1 MNKNIYVT
9 TAIPYVNGRPHVG
22 FALELVQADA
32 LARYHRLIGNPV
44 RFQTGTDENALKNV
58 LSAREK
64 GVRPQE
70 FVDAQSALF
79 ADLCRAL
86 HISCD
91 RFIRTT
97 SPAHRDFVSAFWR
110 QLRADDVYIQ
120 RYAGLYCVGCEDFY
134 LERDLVDGV
143 CPDHGK
149 PPVRIEEENYFFR
162 LSRYQAEIEDL
173 IASNRLRVVP
183 EERRNEVLEF
193 IRRGLRDISISR
205 PAARSE
211 GWGIPVPGDPA
222 HVVYVWI
229 DALINYLSGLGAQDQ
244 FWTDA
249 ARKIHFIGKN
259 VWKFHAVYWPA
270 LLLSAGLPLPD
281 EIFVHGFLTE
291 NGKKISK
298 SAGAAIDPQDC
309 IDRFG
314 ADGVRF
320 YLLKHV
326 LPWSD
331 SDFSIARLEQVYN
344 TELANGLG
352 NLVSRLLA
360 LCRRAG
366 GFGSLPPCAA
376 GAVNSGSGDT
386 RSPGAKGI
394 PEAPAGYHEA
404 LADYEFDRALSAIWA
419 LVDFLNRDIDHK
431 KPWNWLKTG
440 DTGPLQLA
448 LIGWLAE
455 LRRIVHWLAPFLPE
469 TAGKIAV
476 ALQKPENA
484 AEILFPRIDI
494 PGKNCA

>member
-1 MNKNIYVT
+1 MNKKTYIT

-22 FALELVQADA
+22 FALELVQADV
-32 LARYHRLIGNPV
+32 LARYHRLIGNTV

-64 GVRPQE
+64 GVPPQE

-91 RFIRTT
+91 HFIRTT
-97 SPAHRDFVSAFWR
+97 SPAHRDFVGAFWR
-110 QLRADDVYIQ
+110 RLRADDVYVH

-162 LSRYQAEIEDL
+162 LSRYQDRIEDL

-193 IRRGLRDISISR
+193 VRRGLRDISISR

-229 DALINYLSGLGAQDQ
+229 DALINYLSGLGSQEQ
-244 FWTDA
+244 FWNDA

-298 SAGAAIDPQDC
+298 SAGAAIDPRDC
-309 IDRFG
+309 IGRFG
-314 ADGVRF
+314 VDGVRF

-331 SDFSIARLEQVYN
+331 SDFSIARLEQAYN
-344 TELANGLG
+344 TELANSLG
-352 NLVSRLLA
+352 NLVSRLLT

-366 GFGSLPPCAA
+366 GPIRA
-376 GAVNSGSGDT
+376 GD
-386 RSPGAKGI
+386 GI
-394 PEAPAGYHEA
+394 SDAPEGYHEA
-404 LADYEFDRALSAIWA
+404 LARYEFDRALASVWA
-419 LVDFLNRDIDHK
+419 RVDFLNQDIDRK
-431 KPWNWLKTG
+431 KPWVLLKTG
-440 DTGPLQLA
+440 ETGRLQSDLA
-448 LIGWLAE
+448 LWLAE
-455 LRRIVHWLAPFLPE
+455 LRRVACWLAPFLPE
-469 TAGKIAV
+469 TSGKITA
-476 ALQKPENA
+476 ALQKPEDA
-484 AEILFPRIDI
+484 AKEILFPRID
-494 PGKNCA
+494 CAEKGVKWP